1 MRPAPLAYAP
11 YLPQLV
17 AEGYPPLT
25 WPARG
30 AFAEIDGA
38 DRPPQ
43 LTSGHLAGQSAL
55 PPELDRLFTDSASK
69 ALLVYRAGK
78 LELEHYG
85 DGVSSQTKLNSYSM
99 AKSLVGVLVFK
110 ALAEGKIG
118 SLDAAIGD
126 FLPAISDPAL
136 RLVSLRALLEMRS
149 GVVFEAAGRV
159 FGDEN
164 GTKDI
169 EAERINPFGPK
180 ARLHFLGLG
189 SIQTKLTAAGAE
201 AAPFSYQNVN
211 TALLGELLETL
222 YRRPLSALL
231 AEKIWRP
238 AGAGTA
244 HWRQSHEGGDI
255 TAYCCI
261 YATARDWIKAGAFL
275 MRNGS
280 PGDAFLPES
289 LWRQFMGLDLDAASL
304 RHGVYGYHI
313 RHDTL
318 DRAGE
323 PLQGP
328 FAYMMG
334 MGGQLLYLMPQQDL
348 VVFRSGEK
356 IPLLHST
363 LYAAW
368 RAIEITPSR

>member
-1 MRPAPLAYAP
+1 MVSAAGAALAYAP

-17 AEGYPPLT
+17 TEGYPPLT

-30 AFAEIDGA
+30 AFAQIDGA

-43 LTSGHLAGQSAL
+43 LASGHLAGQRAL

-99 AKSLVGVLVFK
+99 AKSLVGALVFK

-126 FLPAISDPAL
+126 FLPAISNPAL
-136 RLVSLRALLEMRS
+136 RLVSLRALLES
-149 GVVFEAAGRV
+149 GVVFGATGRL

-169 EAERINPFGPK
+169 EAERINPLGPK
-180 ARLHFLGLG
+180 ARLHFLGFG

-222 YRRPLSALL
+222 YRRPSRRC
-231 AEKIWRP
+231 WQR
-238 AGAGTA
+238 
-244 HWRQSHEGGDI
+244 
-255 TAYCCI
+255 
-261 YATARDWIKAGAFL
+261 
-275 MRNGS
+275 
-280 PGDAFLPES
+280 
-289 LWRQFMGLDLDAASL
+289 
-304 RHGVYGYHI
+304 
-313 RHDTL
+313 
-318 DRAGE
+318 
-323 PLQGP
+323 
-328 FAYMMG
+328 
-334 MGGQLLYLMPQQDL
+334 
-348 VVFRSGEK
+348 RSGARPE
-356 IPLLHST
+356 PG
-363 LYAAW
+363 
-368 RAIEITPSR
+368 